1 MAARL
6 VQRRLLDP
14 RPAGVAAQHPVRDAV
29 NIPFSELPNR
39 VHELPPRQREF
50 GVVGQE
56 PLVREVVAWL
66 REAGRRATAAATPA
80 LHRAADDLELGHLW
94 EPNAFLAE
102 TLPRFSAG
110 RALEL
115 ACGTGRDAIFMSSR
129 GWDVTAV
136 DALPDAL
143 ALASKLAGRYAPAL
157 RPIEWLERDLESG
170 PVRFERV
177 FDLITVVRY
186 LHRPLFPR
194 FRQWLRPGGS
204 VLCETFTTRHGRDFG
219 AVAADRPEAHVG
231 QLAVETRAE
240 RQECH
245 VELAGQGQRAERRS
259 AEVDG
264 CSGLGRVADRHVLPL
279 PGHDARRH
287 VVELTRGP
295 HGDAHSRRDFDS
307 DVGHAEVDQ
316 CAAGVV
322 GVAPGLEG
330 ERGERFGGGHVE
342 VGILSAVELQR

>member
-14 RPAGVAAQHPVRDAV
+14 RPAGEAARQPILDAV

-80 LHRAADDLELGHLW
+80 PHRAADDLELGHLW
-94 EPNAFLAE
+94 EPNVFLAE
-102 TLPRFSAG
+102 TLPRFAAG

-136 DALPDAL
+136 DILPDAL
-143 ALASKLAGRYAPAL
+143 ALASKLEERYAPAL
-157 RPIEWLERDLESG
+157 RPIDWLERDLESG
-170 PVRFERV
+170 PLRFERV

-204 VLCETFTTRHGRDFG
+204 VLCETFTTRHRERHGRPSRD
-219 AVAADRPEAHVG
+219 AHVL
-231 QLAVETRAE
+231 QLGELPELLEGFEIRHCSEQWRGRA
-240 RQECH
+240 H
-245 VELAGQGQRAERRS
+245 TA
-259 AEVDG
+259 
-264 CSGLGRVADRHVLPL
+264 RVWAVLP
-279 PGHDARRH
+279 PNG
-287 VVELTRGP
+287 
-295 HGDAHSRRDFDS
+295 
-307 DVGHAEVDQ
+307 AEDK
-316 CAAGVV
+316 
-322 GVAPGLEG
+322 
-330 ERGERFGGGHVE
+330 R
-342 VGILSAVELQR
+342 